1 MIPQPITIIEPQ
13 IRALVDGRLSRLYRP
28 LGRRLERTQPGEVL
42 WVREPFFLPR
52 NFDSLSPSQAALRG
66 GIPNFVADFSQEALQ
81 EISPRRRNAREL
93 LRAWHRQHLRVLRIR
108 KAHLQNITDAEIEA
122 QGFATGRSGFAQTW
136 NNNLSLAH
144 AGNEW
149 AENPVVLVID
159 IERIA
164 LAYDQATAFGGTS
177 PWAEGEAR
185 DPSPPKRCRVQHLVE
200 YNSRNE
206 GMVHG

>member
-28 LGRRLERTQPGEVL
+28 VGRRLGRTRTGEVL
-42 WVREPFFLPR
+42 WVREPFFLPK
-52 NFDSLSPSQAALRG
+52 NFDNLSPSQAALRG
-66 GIPNFVADFSQEALQ
+66 AIPNFVADFSQEALQ

-93 LRAWHRQHLRVLRIR
+93 LRAWHRQHLRVLRVR

-122 QGFATGRSGFAQTW
+122 QGFVTGRAGFAKTW

-149 AENPVVLVID
+149 TENPVVLVID
-159 IERIA
+159 IERVG
-164 LAYDQATAFGGTS
+164 LAYDPDAAFGGMS

-185 DPSPPKRCRVQHLVE
+185 DPSPPERCGVQHLVE
-200 YNSRNE
+200 YNSCNE